1 MGFHWPE
8 LVIITVVALLVFGPK
23 RLPEMGSS
31 PGRAL
36 KEFKRALGE
45 LGEEAPKIETRP
57 AGEDHPHVGGV
68 ASGVLRNG
76 PAADAIASREWNL

>member
-8 LVIITVVALLVFGPK
+8 LVVITLVALLVFGPK

-31 PGRAL
+31 AGRAL
-36 KEFKRALGE
+36 KEFKRALAE

-57 AGEDHPHVGGV
+57 AGEDHPHAGE
-68 ASGVLRNG
+68 
-76 PAADAIASREWNL
+76 SRPVS